1 MRPTIPREFLWGG
14 LGTMDE
20 FFRLDPVNENFYE
33 TFVKLREEPF
43 GVTIDAVRVFNE
55 VYYNITRVRYA
66 PPKEIEYSEII
77 SDIKANLGWKY
88 SAELVLTMVF
98 WLTELSLESE
108 YVTFRY
114 NVAPML
120 RDCDYWKPFS
130 RCYERIKKSGKRLR
144 YEFKPRPVS
153 PEFLRNK
160 YISWMQVT
168 RFYDLEATQITLNL
182 WGDIEE
188 RKEVAAM
195 IRNSMDRG
203 RNIRRRETDDDDE
216 VLSIL
221 DNIIGEDISTMCVE
235 SSPNEEALQDRISEL
250 EAEVERLNTLM
261 EEKKQSG
268 KDRKFTLVQMVD
280 YCKGCVDWNDVKSI
294 VAMLNKLLRRIGTD
308 EDSDLVD
315 SIEAEFINRK
325 YGDTVM
331 GDKNEF
337 TGNSAHNTITL
348 PRGITPQQALRLLQN
363 KKNEDGEEG

>member
-1 MRPTIPREFLWGG
+1 MRPKLPRDFLWWG
-14 LGTMDE
+14 LYPMEE
-20 FFRLDPVNENFYE
+20 FFRLDPVNEAFFK
-33 TFVKLREEPF
+33 TFVKLRDEPF
-43 GVTIDAVRVFNE
+43 GVELDAMRVFNE
-55 VYYNITRVRYA
+55 VYYTITRVHHALPEGR
-66 PPKEIEYSEII
+66 EYSEMI

-98 WLTELSLESE
+98 WLTELSLESD

-114 NVAPML
+114 KVAPIL

-130 RCYERIKKSGKRLR
+130 RCSKRLKKSGKRLK
-144 YEFKPRPVS
+144 YDFMPRPIS
-153 PEFLRNK
+153 PYYLREK
-160 YISWMQVT
+160 YISWEQIT
-168 RFYDLEATQITLNL
+168 LFYDLEATQIILNL

-195 IRNSMDRG
+195 IKDSVAQNRSVITEKAHYVELIN
-203 RNIRRRETDDDDE
+203 
-216 VLSIL
+216 IL
-221 DNIIGEDISTMCVE
+221 DSHIGEKEIMTDQETT
-235 SSPNEEALQDRISEL
+235 PREEALQGRIREL
-250 EAEVERLNTLM
+250 EAEVGRLNTLM

-280 YCKGCVDWNDVKSI
+280 YCKGCVEWNDVKSI

-315 SIEAEFINRK
+315 SIEAEFLHRK

-348 PRGITPQQALRLLQN
+348 PRGITPQEALRLLQN
-363 KKNEDGEEG
+363 KKKEDGEEG